1 MTYPPQQ
8 PYGGQPNPYGQ
19 QPDPYGQQ
27 PVTGV
32 PYGQQ
37 PSSGAP
43 YGQPQSPAPY
53 GQPDPYA
60 QQPQSPAPYG
70 QPDPYGQPQTAA
82 YGQPAYQPPQQGYGV
97 PPQAFGQPQPPGERP
112 QSVTIAAMLCM
123 ATIVLS
129 LISGVMG
136 FAFNAGVK
144 SNCEDYYAAN
154 GLGDYT
160 SNCDVN
166 SGGTTLFSAI
176 FYILFALLF
185 TAIALGLL
193 RGINGLRIT
202 AFVLYGLYG
211 LCGVIGL
218 IGLGAITSAYSALD
232 SSAVDEIV
240 PGWYI
245 PMSVITS
252 VLGLG
257 ISITVIVMLAGGA
270 AKTWFAAIR
279 TAKQHGM
286 A

>member
-32 PYGQQ
+32 PYGQ

-60 QQPQSPAPYG
+60 QQQ
-70 QPDPYGQPQTAA
+70 AA
-82 YGQPAYQPPQQGYGV
+82 YGQPAYQQPGYAV
-97 PPQAFGQPQPPGERP
+97 PGAYGQPQPPGERP
-112 QSVTIAAMLCM
+112 QSVTTAAMLCM

-129 LISGVMG
+129 LINGVMG
-136 FAFNAGVK
+136 FVFSSAVV

-154 GLGDYT
+154 GLSEY
-160 SNCDVN
+160 SSSCS
-166 SGGTTLFSAI
+166 SGSGFSTIGSAI
-176 FYILFALLF
+176 FYIIYALLF
-185 TAIALGLL
+185 TAVALGLL

-202 AFVLYGLYG
+202 AFVLYGLYAV
-211 LCGVIGL
+211 CGVIGL
-218 IGLGAITSAYSALD
+218 ISLGALSSLYAGLD
-232 SSAVDEIV
+232 SSAMDDIL

-245 PMSVITS
+245 PMTAVTS
-252 VLGLG
+252 ILGLG
-257 ISITVIVMLAGGA
+257 IAITVIVMLAGNA
-270 AKTWFAAIR
+270 SKTWFAAIR
-279 TAKQHGM
+279 TAKQHGL